1 MTFFYYF
8 LYLLIYSP
16 ILQILTLEN
25 FQLITQ
31 FTYLL
36 ILLNIFFIY
45 KIFDYLINKIN
56 LSFDKLINYI
66 FIILF
71 IFIFLDNIFAVLI
84 HYYAWQD
91 NMSILTYQLE
101 RFE

>member
-31 FTYLL
+31 FTLL

-56 LSFDKLINYI
+56 LSFDKLINY
-66 FIILF
+66 FY
-71 IFIFLDNIFAVLI
+71 N
-84 HYYAWQD
+84 
-91 NMSILTYQLE
+91 SIYIY
-101 RFE
+101 FS